1 MLTPF
6 LTSCSQTF
14 MASRQL
20 PSLLTVLTKMTWEP
34 HQAVKPVHPLS
45 QVSLVAQQWR
55 ICLQCRRC
63 RFDPWVRNTAA
74 THSSILAWRSPW
86 AEGSVGLQSLGSQR
100 TGHDCTG
107 WAHTRTLPTY
117 GSDMLYRNCK
127 GWYLGKMSKVLTAM
141 IKIKNLN
148 HLRLYSQSFS

>member
-20 PSLLTVLTKMTWEP
+20 PSLLTILTKMTWEP
-34 HQAVKPVHPLS
+34 HQAVKLACSSFKPGSPGGSAVKNLPAMQEM
-45 QVSLVAQQWR
+45 QVWSLGQEHS
-55 ICLQCRRC
+55 LEEGM
-63 RFDPWVRNTAA
+63 A

-86 AEGSVGLQSLGSQR
+86 AEWSVGLQSLGSQR
-100 TGHDCTG
+100 TGHACGG
-107 WAHTRTLPTY
+107 WTHTRVLPTY

-127 GWYLGKMSKVLTAM
+127 GWYLGKMSKVLTVPF
-141 IKIKNLN
+141 LG
-148 HLRLYSQSFS
+148 LRFYS